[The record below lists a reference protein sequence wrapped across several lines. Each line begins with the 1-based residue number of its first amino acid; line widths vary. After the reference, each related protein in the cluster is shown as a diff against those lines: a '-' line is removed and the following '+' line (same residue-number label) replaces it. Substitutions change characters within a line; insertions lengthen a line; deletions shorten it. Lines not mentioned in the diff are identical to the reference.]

1 MSAIIPEKC
10 EECEGEY
17 ALLPC
22 PFCGRAVTT
31 RFNAMTGKHYISHVE
46 LNNTCPQPPFYGE
59 AALWNDRLTENRLR
73 AELDACRIIHKSKN
87 EQISLLIA
95 QVWDVSRRADR
106 ADRIIFDPPCAGC
119 GAIGGIGPE
128 HLCDDCAVR
137 ERATNVVLEGV
148 LKAKEKKIDELHA
161 DIIQQSAEIA
171 TLKAECPHSDLR
183 MDTAGLR
190 CMICGK
196 QFVTTQ
202 TTITWSGT

>member
-95 QVWDVSRRADR
+95 QVRDVSRR
-106 ADRIIFDPPCAGC
+106 
-119 GAIGGIGPE
+119 
-128 HLCDDCAVR
+128 
-137 ERATNVVLEGV
+137 
-148 LKAKEKKIDELHA
+148 A

>member
-73 AELDACRIIHKSKN
+73 AELDACRIIHKS
-87 EQISLLIA
+87 
-95 QVWDVSRRADR
+95 
-106 ADRIIFDPPCAGC
+106 
-119 GAIGGIGPE
+119 
-128 HLCDDCAVR
+128 
-137 ERATNVVLEGV
+137 
-148 LKAKEKKIDELHA
+148 
-161 DIIQQSAEIA
+161 AEIA